1 MIYSSLQVRILDRT
15 TEPKGSRGNA
25 AFRFLCLAAT
35 AGAFMNSNRGTYEK
49 LEIDASYTK
58 QTAAYGSNRGN
69 LRLSRSISSR
79 FRTPQFPAFLTSNL
93 SSLSSLTPL
102 IQSHRFNLA
111 MRTPLKSFLLAAI
124 FCFSTTLAF
133 PQSQP
138 PTQQPPQP
146 REYSAAGEAT
156 QPNWPPSAVRGAH
169 AMVVSDEAL
178 ASEAGVEILKK
189 GGNAVDAAVAVG
201 FALAV
206 VEPSAG
212 NIAGGGFMLV
222 RMNDGRAKFI
232 DYREEAPKK
241 ATRDMYVGP
250 DGKIIPGAST
260 TGWRAIGVPG
270 TVAGLAL
277 AAKTYGKLTLA
288 EDMAPAIRLA
298 KDGYA
303 VNPRLAGSLRA
314 SQDRFENFPESKRIF
329 LRDGNLYSAGD
340 TFSQP
345 ELAATL
351 ERIAKNGAEEF
362 YRGQTAKDLTAQMAQ
377 NGGLITMADL
387 AAYHAK
393 IREPLVGS
401 YRARGNRWTIITS
414 PPPSSGGVAIL
425 EALNI
430 LEPYHLTSWD
440 DAQSVHLVI
449 EAMRRVFADR
459 ATYLGDSDFTH
470 VPIGGLLNQQY
481 AAERRASINPT
492 DATSSAQIGAG
503 NPVPFDRARA
513 TSTPAAIEKL
523 NTKEAAAV
531 LANET
536 QHTHTTHFSV
546 VDADGNAVAN
556 TYTLNDSYGSAV
568 TSTDGFLLNDEMDD
582 FTSAPGKPN
591 MFGLL
596 QSEANAIEP
605 GHRPLSSM
613 VPTIVLR
620 DGQLSFVTGSP
631 GGPRIISATLL
642 SVLNWAWLGMDA
654 QQDINAPRFHQ
665 QWMPDVV
672 LLEQTFPQSVAQQ
685 LEQRGYHLAQR
696 RSWIGEVEAIGVDP
710 KTGERLGAPD
720 PRREGVARGY

>member
-1 MIYSSLQVRILDRT
+1 MRT
-15 TEPKGSRGNA
+15 TMKTL
-25 AFRFLCLAAT
+25 AFT
-35 AGAFMNSNRGTYEK
+35 
-49 LEIDASYTK
+49 
-58 QTAAYGSNRGN
+58 
-69 LRLSRSISSR
+69 
-79 FRTPQFPAFLTSNL
+79 
-93 SSLSSLTPL
+93 
-102 IQSHRFNLA
+102 
-111 MRTPLKSFLLAAI
+111 AI
-124 FCFSTTLAF
+124 FCFLAAF
-133 PQSQP
+133 ASAQSQP
-138 PTQQPPQP
+138 QQQQPQLQP
-146 REYSAAGEAT
+146 REYSSPAGEAT
-156 QPNWPPSAVRGAH
+156 QPNWPAAAVRGAH
-169 AMVVSDEAL
+169 AMVVCDEAL

-212 NIAGGGFMLV
+212 NIGGGGFMLV
-222 RMNDGRAKFI
+222 RLRDGRAKFI
-232 DYREEAPKK
+232 DYREEAPKH
-241 ATRDMYVGP
+241 ATRDMYVGA

-260 TGWRAIGVPG
+260 TGYRAIGVPG

-277 AAKTYGKLTLA
+277 AAKSYGKLTLA

-303 VNPRLAGSLRA
+303 VNARLAASLKY
-314 SQDRFENFPESKRIF
+314 SQDRLGQFPESKKIF
-329 LRDGNLYSAGD
+329 LKDGALYSAGE
-340 TFSQP
+340 TFQQP

-351 ERIAKNGAEEF
+351 ERIAKNGPEEF

-377 NGGLITMADL
+377 NGGLVTMADL

-393 IREPLVGS
+393 LREPLVGS
-401 YRARGNRWTIITS
+401 YHARGDRWTIITS

-440 DAQSVHLVI
+440 DAQSVHLVV

-459 ATYLGDSDFTH
+459 ATYLGDADFTH
-470 VPIGGLLNQQY
+470 VPIAGLLNPQY
-481 AAERRASINPT
+481 AAERRASINPL

-503 NPVPFDRARA
+503 NPVPFDRTRA
-513 TSTPAAIEKL
+513 TSTPVVIEKL
-523 NTKEAAAV
+523 NTEIAAALV
-531 LANET
+531 TAEA
-536 QHTHTTHFSV
+536 QKSHTTHFSV
-546 VDADGNAVAN
+546 VDAEGNAVAN

-582 FTSAPGKPN
+582 FTSQPGTPN

-620 DGQLSFVTGSP
+620 DGKLSFVTGSP

-642 SVLNWAWLGMDA
+642 SILNWAWLGMDA
-654 QQDINAPRFHQ
+654 QQAINAPRFHQ

-672 LLEQTFPQSVAQQ
+672 LLEQPFPQAVADQ
-685 LEQRGYHLAQR
+685 LEQRGYHLAPR
-696 RSWIGEVEAIGVDP
+696 RMWIGEVEAIGIDP

-720 PRREGVARGY
+720 PRRDGAARGY

>member
-1 MIYSSLQVRILDRT
+1 MKTL
-15 TEPKGSRGNA
+15 
-25 AFRFLCLAAT
+25 FF
-35 AGAFMNSNRGTYEK
+35 
-49 LEIDASYTK
+49 
-58 QTAAYGSNRGN
+58 
-69 LRLSRSISSR
+69 
-79 FRTPQFPAFLTSNL
+79 
-93 SSLSSLTPL
+93 
-102 IQSHRFNLA
+102 
-111 MRTPLKSFLLAAI
+111 AAI
-124 FCFSTTLAF
+124 FCFAATFASA
-133 PQSQP
+133 QSQSQ
-138 PTQQPPQP
+138 TQQPQP
-146 REYSAAGEAT
+146 REYASAAGDAT
-156 QPNWPPSAVRGAH
+156 QPNWPATAVRGAH
-169 AMVVSDEAL
+169 AMVVCDEAL
-178 ASEAGVEILKK
+178 ASEAGVEVLKK

-206 VEPSAG
+206 VEPAAG
-212 NIAGGGFMLV
+212 NIGGGGFMLV
-222 RMNDGRAKFI
+222 RLRDGRAKFI
-232 DYREEAPKK
+232 DYREEAPKH
-241 ATRDMYVGP
+241 ATRDMYVGS

-260 TGWRAIGVPG
+260 TGYRAIGVPG

-298 KDGYA
+298 KDGYT
-303 VNPRLAGSLRA
+303 VNTRLAASLKY
-314 SQDRFENFPESKRIF
+314 SQDRLDQFPESKKIF
-329 LRDGNLYSAGD
+329 LKDGALYSAGE
-340 TFSQP
+340 TFRQP

-351 ERIAKNGAEEF
+351 ERIAKNGPAEF

-377 NGGLITMADL
+377 NGGLVTMDDL

-401 YRARGNRWTIITS
+401 YHARDSRWTIITS

-430 LEPYHLTSWD
+430 LEPYHLTSWN
-440 DAQSVHLVI
+440 DAQSVHLVV

-470 VPIGGLLNQQY
+470 VPITGLLNQQY
-481 AAERRASINPT
+481 AASRRASINPT
-492 DATSSAQIGAG
+492 EATSSAQIGAG
-503 NPVPFDRARA
+503 NPAPFDRARA
-513 TSTPAAIEKL
+513 TSAPVVIEKL
-523 NTKEAAAV
+523 DTEIAAALV
-531 LANET
+531 TAEA
-536 QHTHTTHFSV
+536 QKSHTTHYSV

-582 FTSAPGKPN
+582 FTSQPGTPN

-596 QSEANAIEP
+596 QSEANAIHP

-620 DGQLSFVTGSP
+620 DGKLSFVTGSP

-642 SVLNWAWLGMDA
+642 SILNWAWLGMDA
-654 QQDINAPRFHQ
+654 QEAINAPRFHQ

-672 LLEQTFPQSVAQQ
+672 LLEQPFPQAVAQQ
-685 LEQRGYHLAQR
+685 LEQRGYHLAPR
-696 RSWIGEVEAIGVDP
+696 RSWIGEVEAIGIDP

-720 PRREGVARGY
+720 PRREGAARGY

>member
-1 MIYSSLQVRILDRT
+1 MRT
-15 TEPKGSRGNA
+15 PVKS
-25 AFRFLCLAAT
+25 FLSAIIFCLAA
-35 AGAFMNSNRGTYEK
+35 GF
-49 LEIDASYTK
+49 AS
-58 QTAAYGSNRGN
+58 
-69 LRLSRSISSR
+69 
-79 FRTPQFPAFLTSNL
+79 
-93 SSLSSLTPL
+93 
-102 IQSHRFNLA
+102 
-111 MRTPLKSFLLAAI
+111 
-124 FCFSTTLAF
+124 

-138 PTQQPPQP
+138 QQPQP
-146 REYSAAGEAT
+146 REYASAAGEAR
-156 QPNWPPSAVRGAH
+156 QPNWPADAVRGAH
-169 AMVVSDEAL
+169 AMVVCDEAL

-206 VEPSAG
+206 VEPEAG
-212 NIAGGGFMLV
+212 NIGGGGFMLI
-222 RMNDGRAKFI
+222 RLRDGRAKFI
-232 DYREEAPKK
+232 DYREEAPKR
-241 ATRDMYVGP
+241 ASRNMYVDSSGN
-250 DGKIIPGAST
+250 IIPGAST

-277 AAKTYGKLTLA
+277 AAKNYGKLSLA
-288 EDMAPAIRLA
+288 QDMAPAIRLA
-298 KDGYA
+298 SEGFA
-303 VNPRLAGSLRA
+303 LNPRLAASFKF
-314 SQDRFENFPESKRIF
+314 SQDRLGKFPESKKVF
-329 LRDGNLYSAGD
+329 LKDGALYSAGE
-340 TFSQP
+340 TLAQP

-351 ERIAKNGAEEF
+351 ERIAKNGSAEF
-362 YRGQTAKDLTAQMAQ
+362 YRGQTAKDLTAQMGQ
-377 NGGLITMADL
+377 NGGLITMEDL
-387 AAYHAK
+387 AAYHPK
-393 IREPLVGS
+393 VRDPLVRS
-401 YRARGNRWTIITS
+401 YHVRGDRWTIITS

-470 VPIGGLLNQQY
+470 VPITGLLNQQY
-481 AAERRASINPT
+481 AAERRASIHPM
-492 DATSSAQIGAG
+492 DATSSKEIGAG
-503 NPVPFDRARA
+503 NPAPFDRTRA
-513 TSTPAAIEKL
+513 TSAPAAIEKL
-523 NTKEAAAV
+523 NTEEAAAWIT
-531 LANET
+531 AEA
-536 QHTHTTHFSV
+536 HKSHTTHYSV
-546 VDADGNAVAN
+546 VDAQGNAVAN
-556 TYTLNDSYGSAV
+556 TYTLNDSFGSAV

-654 QQDINAPRFHQ
+654 QAAINAPRFHQ

-672 LLEQTFPQSVAQQ
+672 LLEQPFPQAVAQQ
-685 LEQRGYHLAQR
+685 LEQRGYKLAPR
-696 RSWIGEVEAIGVDP
+696 RGWIGEVEAIGIDP

-720 PRREGVARGY
+720 PRREGAARGY

>member
-1 MIYSSLQVRILDRT
+1 
-15 TEPKGSRGNA
+15 
-25 AFRFLCLAAT
+25 
-35 AGAFMNSNRGTYEK
+35 
-49 LEIDASYTK
+49 
-58 QTAAYGSNRGN
+58 
-69 LRLSRSISSR
+69 
-79 FRTPQFPAFLTSNL
+79 
-93 SSLSSLTPL
+93 
-102 IQSHRFNLA
+102 
-111 MRTPLKSFLLAAI
+111 MRTPMKSFLSAAV
-124 FCFSTTLAF
+124 FCGFAAF
-133 PQSQP
+133 ASAQSQP
-138 PTQQPPQP
+138 QQQTPPQP
-146 REYSAAGEAT
+146 REYASSAGEAT
-156 QPNWPPSAVRGAH
+156 QPNWPADAVRGAH
-169 AMVVSDEAL
+169 AMVVCDEAL
-178 ASEAGVEILKK
+178 ASEAGVEILKE

-212 NIAGGGFMLV
+212 NIGGGGFMLV
-222 RMNDGRAKFI
+222 RLRDGRAKFI
-232 DYREEAPKK
+232 DYREEAPKR
-241 ATRDMYVGP
+241 ATRNMYVDS
-250 DGKIIPGAST
+250 DGKVIPGAST
-260 TGWRAIGVPG
+260 TGWHAIGVPG

-298 KDGYA
+298 RDGYT
-303 VNPRLAGSLRA
+303 VNARLAASLKY
-314 SQDRFENFPESKRIF
+314 SQDRLGKFSESKRIF
-329 LRDGNLYSAGD
+329 LKDGALYSEGE
-340 TFSQP
+340 TFHQP

-351 ERIAKNGAEEF
+351 ERIAKNGSHEF

-377 NGGLITMADL
+377 NGGLISMADL
-387 AAYHAK
+387 AAYHPK
-393 IREPLVGS
+393 LRDPLVGS
-401 YRARGNRWTIITS
+401 YHVGGARWTILTS

-459 ATYLGDSDFTH
+459 ATFLGDSDFTH
-470 VPIGGLLNQQY
+470 VPIAGLLNQQY
-481 AAERRASINPT
+481 AAERRASINPV

-503 NPVPFDRARA
+503 NPAPFDHARK
-513 TSTPAAIEKL
+513 TSVPVVIDKL
-523 NTKEAAAV
+523 NTEEAAAV

-536 QHTHTTHFSV
+536 LHTHTTHFSV
-546 VDADGNAVAN
+546 VDADGNAAAN

-620 DGQLSFVTGSP
+620 DGELSFVTGSP

-642 SVLNWAWLGMDA
+642 SILNWAWLDMPAQDA
-654 QQDINAPRFHQ
+654 INLPRFHQ
-665 QWMPDVV
+665 QWMPDTV
-672 LLEQTFPQSVAQQ
+672 LLEQPFSQSVAQQ

-696 RSWIGEVEAIGVDP
+696 RSWIGEVEAIGIDP

-720 PRREGVARGY
+720 PRREGAARGY

>member
-1 MIYSSLQVRILDRT
+1 
-15 TEPKGSRGNA
+15 
-25 AFRFLCLAAT
+25 
-35 AGAFMNSNRGTYEK
+35 
-49 LEIDASYTK
+49 
-58 QTAAYGSNRGN
+58 
-69 LRLSRSISSR
+69 
-79 FRTPQFPAFLTSNL
+79 
-93 SSLSSLTPL
+93 
-102 IQSHRFNLA
+102 
-111 MRTPLKSFLLAAI
+111 
-124 FCFSTTLAF
+124 
-133 PQSQP
+133 
-138 PTQQPPQP
+138 
-146 REYSAAGEAT
+146 
-156 QPNWPPSAVRGAH
+156 
-169 AMVVSDEAL
+169 MVVSDEPL

-206 VEPSAG
+206 VEPEAG
-212 NIAGGGFMLV
+212 NIGGGGFMLV
-222 RMNDGRAKFI
+222 RLHDGRAKFI
-232 DYREEAPKK
+232 DYREEAPKA
-241 ATRDMYVGP
+241 ATRNMYVDA

-270 TVAGLAL
+270 TVAGLTL
-277 AAKTYGKLTLA
+277 AAKMYGKLTLA

-303 VNPRLAGSLRA
+303 VNPRLAAGFKY
-314 SQDRFENFPESKRIF
+314 SQDRLGKFPESKKIF
-329 LRDGNLYSAGD
+329 LKDGTLYSAGEI
-340 TFSQP
+340 FRQP
-345 ELAATL
+345 ILAATL
-351 ERIAKNGAEEF
+351 ERIAQNGSEEF
-362 YRGQTAKDLTAQMAQ
+362 YRGQTARDLAVQMAE
-377 NGGLITMADL
+377 NGGLITMDDL

-393 IREPLVGS
+393 VRTPLIGN
-401 YRARGNRWTIITS
+401 YHARGNRWTIITS

-470 VPIGGLLNQQY
+470 VPIKGLLNQQY
-481 AAERRASINPT
+481 AAERRASINPV

-503 NPVPFDRARA
+503 NPAPFDRTTK
-513 TSTPAAIEKL
+513 TSTPVVIDKL
-523 NTKEAAAV
+523 KTEEAEAV

-536 QHTHTTHFSV
+536 LHTHTTHFSV
-546 VDADGNAVAN
+546 VDSEGNAVAN
-556 TYTLNDSYGSAV
+556 TYTLNDSFGSAV

-596 QSEANAIEP
+596 QSEANAIAP

-620 DGQLSFVTGSP
+620 DGKLSFVTGSP
-631 GGPRIISATLL
+631 GGPRIISATML
-642 SVLNWAWLGMDA
+642 SILNWAWLDMPA
-654 QQDINAPRFHQ
+654 QAAINAPRFHQ

-672 LLEQTFPQSVAQQ
+672 LLEPVFPENIAQQ
-685 LEQRGYHLAQR
+685 LEQRGYRLAQR
-696 RSWIGEVEAIGVDP
+696 RGWIGEVEAIGIDP

-720 PRREGVARGY
+720 PRREGAARGY

>member
-1 MIYSSLQVRILDRT
+1 
-15 TEPKGSRGNA
+15 
-25 AFRFLCLAAT
+25 
-35 AGAFMNSNRGTYEK
+35 
-49 LEIDASYTK
+49 
-58 QTAAYGSNRGN
+58 
-69 LRLSRSISSR
+69 
-79 FRTPQFPAFLTSNL
+79 
-93 SSLSSLTPL
+93 
-102 IQSHRFNLA
+102 
-111 MRTPLKSFLLAAI
+111 MRPPMKTLVFTAI
-124 FCFSTTLAF
+124 FCFLATF
-133 PQSQP
+133 ASAQSQP
-138 PTQQPPQP
+138 QQQQPQLQP
-146 REYSAAGEAT
+146 REYSSPAGEAT
-156 QPNWPPSAVRGAH
+156 QPNWPAAAVRGAH

-178 ASEAGVEILKK
+178 ASQAGVEILKK

-212 NIAGGGFMLV
+212 NIGGGGFMLV
-222 RMNDGRAKFI
+222 RLRDGRAKFI
-232 DYREEAPKK
+232 DYREEAPKH
-241 ATRDMYVGP
+241 ATRDMYIGS

-260 TGWRAIGVPG
+260 TGYRAIGVPG

-277 AAKTYGKLTLA
+277 AAKVYGKLTLA

-303 VNPRLAGSLRA
+303 VNARLAASLKY
-314 SQDRFENFPESKRIF
+314 SQDRLGQFPESKKIF
-329 LRDGNLYSAGD
+329 LKDGALYSAGE
-340 TFSQP
+340 TFQQP

-351 ERIAKNGAEEF
+351 ERIAKNGPQEF
-362 YRGQTAKDLTAQMAQ
+362 YRGQTATDLAAQMAQ
-377 NGGLITMADL
+377 NGGLVSMADL
-387 AAYHAK
+387 AAYHARL
-393 IREPLVGS
+393 REPLVGS
-401 YRARGNRWTIITS
+401 YRARGDRWTIITS

-440 DAQSVHLVI
+440 DAQSVHLVV

-470 VPIGGLLNQQY
+470 VPIAGLLNPQY
-481 AAERRASINPT
+481 AAERRASINPI

-503 NPVPFDRARA
+503 NPVPFDRTRA
-513 TSTPAAIEKL
+513 TSTPVVIEKL
-523 NTKEAAAV
+523 NTEIAAALV
-531 LANET
+531 TAEA
-536 QHTHTTHFSV
+536 QKSHTTHFSV

-582 FTSAPGKPN
+582 FTSAPGRPN

-620 DGQLSFVTGSP
+620 DGKLSFVTGSP

-642 SVLNWAWLGMDA
+642 SILNWAWLGMGA
-654 QQDINAPRFHQ
+654 QQAINAPRFHQ

-672 LLEQTFPQSVAQQ
+672 LLEQSFPQTVAEQ
-685 LEQRGYHLAQR
+685 LEQRGYYLATR
-696 RSWIGEVEAIGVDP
+696 RSWIGEVEAIGIDP

-720 PRREGVARGY
+720 PRRDGAARGY

>member
-1 MIYSSLQVRILDRT
+1 
-15 TEPKGSRGNA
+15 
-25 AFRFLCLAAT
+25 
-35 AGAFMNSNRGTYEK
+35 
-49 LEIDASYTK
+49 
-58 QTAAYGSNRGN
+58 
-69 LRLSRSISSR
+69 
-79 FRTPQFPAFLTSNL
+79 
-93 SSLSSLTPL
+93 
-102 IQSHRFNLA
+102 
-111 MRTPLKSFLLAAI
+111 MRTRMKSLAFNTLLGAMLSTI
-124 FCFSTTLAF
+124 LCFSAALASAQTQ
-133 PQSQP
+133 PQQQTP
-138 PTQQPPQP
+138 PAQQPQLQP
-146 REYSAAGEAT
+146 REYASSAGEVT
-156 QPNWPPSAVRGAH
+156 HPNWPAAAVRGAH
-169 AMVVSDEAL
+169 AMVVSDEPL
-178 ASEAGVEILKK
+178 ASEAGVEVLKK

-206 VEPSAG
+206 VEPEAG
-212 NIAGGGFMLV
+212 NIGGGGFMLV
-222 RMNDGRAKFI
+222 RLRDGRAKFI
-232 DYREEAPKK
+232 DYREEAPKA
-241 ATRDMYVGP
+241 ATRNMYVDS

-270 TVAGLAL
+270 TVAGLTL
-277 AAKTYGKLTLA
+277 AAKMYGKLTLA

-298 KDGYA
+298 RDGYA
-303 VNPRLAGSLRA
+303 VNPRLAAGFKY
-314 SQDRFENFPESKRIF
+314 SQARLGKFPKSKKIF
-329 LRDGNLYSAGD
+329 LKDGTLYSAGE
-340 TFSQP
+340 TFQQP

-351 ERIAKNGAEEF
+351 ERIAKNGAAEF
-362 YRGQTAKDLTAQMAQ
+362 YRGQTAKDLTVQMAQ

-393 IREPLVGS
+393 IREPLTGS
-401 YRARGNRWTIITS
+401 YHVRGNHWTIITS

-440 DAQSVHLVI
+440 DPQSVHLVI

-470 VPIGGLLNQQY
+470 VPITGLLNQQY
-481 AAERRASINPT
+481 AAERRASINPV

-503 NPVPFDRARA
+503 NPGPFDH
-513 TSTPAAIEKL
+513 TSKTSLPVVIEKMK
-523 NTKEAAAV
+523 TEEAEAV

-536 QHTHTTHFSV
+536 LHTHTTHFSV
-546 VDADGNAVAN
+546 VDAKGNAVAN
-556 TYTLNDSYGSAV
+556 TYTLNDSFGSAV

-620 DGQLSFVTGSP
+620 DGELSLVTGSP

-642 SVLNWAWLGMDA
+642 SILNWAWLDMPA
-654 QQDINAPRFHQ
+654 QAAINAPRFHQ

-672 LLEQTFPQSVAQQ
+672 LLEPVFPENIADQ

-696 RSWIGEVEAIGVDP
+696 RGWIGEVEAIGIDP

-720 PRREGVARGY
+720 PRREGAARGY

>member
-1 MIYSSLQVRILDRT
+1 MLTPTKSY
-15 TEPKGSRGNA
+15 
-25 AFRFLCLAAT
+25 FLAA
-35 AGAFMNSNRGTYEK
+35 
-49 LEIDASYTK
+49 L
-58 QTAAYGSNRGN
+58 
-69 LRLSRSISSR
+69 
-79 FRTPQFPAFLTSNL
+79 
-93 SSLSSLTPL
+93 
-102 IQSHRFNLA
+102 
-111 MRTPLKSFLLAAI
+111 
-124 FCFSTTLAF
+124 FCFAAGFTSAQTQ
-133 PQSQP
+133 PQ
-138 PTQQPPQP
+138 TQQP
-146 REYSAAGEAT
+146 REYASAAGEAT
-156 QPNWPPSAVRGAH
+156 QPNWPTSAVRGAH
-169 AMVVSDEAL
+169 TMVVSDEAL

-206 VEPSAG
+206 VEPEAG
-212 NIAGGGFMLV
+212 NIGGGGFMLI
-222 RMNDGRAKFI
+222 RMHDGRAKFI
-232 DYREEAPKK
+232 DYREEAPKG
-241 ATRDMYVGP
+241 ASRNMYVDSNGN
-250 DGKIIPGAST
+250 IIPGAST

-288 EDMAPAIRLA
+288 QDMAPAIRLA
-298 KDGYA
+298 SDGFA
-303 VNPRLAGSLRA
+303 VNARLAASFKF
-314 SQDRFENFPESKRIF
+314 SQDRLGKFPESKKIF
-329 LRDGNLYSAGD
+329 LKDGALYSAGENLA
-340 TFSQP
+340 QP

-351 ERIAKNGAEEF
+351 ERIAKSGPAEF
-362 YRGQTAKDLTAQMAQ
+362 YRGQIAKDLTAQMAQ
-377 NGGLITMADL
+377 NGGLITMEDL

-393 IREPLVGS
+393 LRDPLVGS
-401 YRARGNRWTIITS
+401 YHVRGDRWTIITS

-430 LEPYHLTSWD
+430 LEPYHLASWD
-440 DAQSVHLVI
+440 DPQSVHLVI

-470 VPIGGLLNQQY
+470 VPITGLLNQQY
-481 AAERRASINPT
+481 AAERRASINPM

-503 NPVPFDRARA
+503 NPAPFDRARK
-513 TSTPAAIEKL
+513 TSMPVVIDKL
-523 NTKEAAAV
+523 NTEEAAAV

-536 QHTHTTHFSV
+536 LHTHTTHFSV
-546 VDADGNAVAN
+546 VDAEGNAVAN
-556 TYTLNDSYGSAV
+556 TYTLNDSFGSAV

-620 DGQLSFVTGSP
+620 DGKLSFVTGSP

-654 QQDINAPRFHQ
+654 QEAINAPRFHQ

-672 LLEQTFPQSVAQQ
+672 LLERSFPQNVAQE
-685 LEQRGYHLAQR
+685 LEQRGYKLSPR
-696 RSWIGEVEAIGVDP
+696 PSWIGEVEAIGVDP

-720 PRREGVARGY
+720 PRREGAARGY